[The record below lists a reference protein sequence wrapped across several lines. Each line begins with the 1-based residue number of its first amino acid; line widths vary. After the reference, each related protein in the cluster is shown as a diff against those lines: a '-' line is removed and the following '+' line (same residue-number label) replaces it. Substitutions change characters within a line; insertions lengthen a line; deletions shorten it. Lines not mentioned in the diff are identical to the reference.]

1 MITNNFRSLAIEE
14 FEDLSYDK
22 TTFLQ
27 STCGCDWDAH
37 GVHDNGARAACL
49 LFHLCHQTSIAIRI
63 SIVLLRTIFTALRND
78 VYIRYNQNFNTL
90 KFFSSCATFD
100 DNTFA
105 FKQQTRINAILLLNI
120 TSRIESIVL
129 KNDRYVQIQKFTL
142 YDTRYFRIY
151 TFEKQ
156 KAGRYDGFFFPLSR
170 YVMNNARDA
179 KIARNASCASLTATA
194 ESKRIESVTV
204 SRVEQARERERKK
217 ERNAYDWREQR

>member
-1 MITNNFRSLAIEE
+1 MIANNFRSLAIEE
-14 FEDLSYDK
+14 FEDLSCDK
-22 TTFLQ
+22 TTFLR
-27 STCGCDWDAH
+27 STCGCDWNAH

-49 LFHLCHQTSIAIRI
+49 LSHLCHQTSIEYR
-63 SIVLLRTIFTALRND
+63 SFSYGRIFTALRND

-90 KFFSSCATFD
+90 KFFSSCATFH
-100 DNTFA
+100 DNTFT

-120 TSRIESIVL
+120 TSRLFKSIVL
-129 KNDRYVQIQKFTL
+129 RNDRYAQIQKFTL
-142 YDTRYFRIY
+142 YDTKYFRIY

>member
-1 MITNNFRSLAIEE
+1 MIANNFRPLAIEE
-14 FEDLSYDK
+14 FEELSYDK

-27 STCGCDWDAH
+27 STCGYDWDAH

-49 LFHLCHQTSIAIRI
+49 LSHLCHQTSIAIRI
-63 SIVLLRTIFTALRND
+63 SIVLLRTIFTALRNE

-105 FKQQTRINAILLLNI
+105 FKQQTRINVILLLNI

-142 YDTRYFRIY
+142 YDTKYFRIY

-217 ERNAYDWREQR
+217 ERNAYD